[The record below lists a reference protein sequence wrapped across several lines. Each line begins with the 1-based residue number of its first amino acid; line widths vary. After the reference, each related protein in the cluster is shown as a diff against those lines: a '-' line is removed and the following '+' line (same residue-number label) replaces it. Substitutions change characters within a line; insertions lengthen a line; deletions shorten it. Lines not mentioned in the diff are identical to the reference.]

1 VGSNDLV
8 QFLFAA
14 DRGNAQ
20 VANRF
25 DPLSPPALRVLKL
38 IADTCKKHDKPFT
51 LCGELAAKP
60 LEAMTLIAL
69 GFRSLSLSP
78 AMIGPVKAMVLA
90 LDASE
95 AEKAV
100 LPLLQAG
107 GSGREKLQAFA
118 AAAGIPV

>member
-1 VGSNDLV
+1 
-8 QFLFAA
+8 
-14 DRGNAQ
+14 
-20 VANRF
+20 
-25 DPLSPPALRVLKL
+25 LRVLKL
-38 IADTCKKHDKPFT
+38 IADTCKKHGKPFT

-90 LDASE
+90 LDVGE

-100 LPLLQAG
+100 LPLLKAG
-107 GSGREKLQAFA
+107 FRTREAPGLRCRRRRSRFR
-118 AAAGIPV
+118 